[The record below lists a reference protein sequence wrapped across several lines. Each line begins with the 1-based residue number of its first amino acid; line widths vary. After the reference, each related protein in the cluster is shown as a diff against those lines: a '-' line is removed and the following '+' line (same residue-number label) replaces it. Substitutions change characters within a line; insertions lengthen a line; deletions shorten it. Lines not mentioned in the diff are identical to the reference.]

1 MLHKRVVA
9 CLVIK
14 NNRVVQSIGF
24 EKYLPVGS
32 PHISVEFLNRWG
44 IDEVILL
51 DIDAAAENRQPDFE
65 MVTESSQKGF
75 VPLTVGGGIKSI
87 DDMRKLIHCGA
98 DKVSINKVSLKKP
111 AIIGEAAAVFGSQ
124 CIVVSMD
131 VKNTGNGKY
140 EVFSDSGKNS
150 TGLNPVSWAREIE
163 SLGAGEI
170 LLNSVDRDGMKNG
183 YDLKL
188 ISSVA
193 DAVTI
198 PIIACGGV
206 GHPEHF
212 LEGLTKGNASAVAA
226 GNFFHF
232 TEHSPVTAKAYLKKQ
247 GIDVRLD
254 TYSNYEGAGFKKSG
268 RISKMPEDYLEEL
281 RFEIIPEEVI

>member
-14 NNRVVQSIGF
+14 NGRVVQSIGF

-32 PHISVEFLNRWG
+32 PRISVEFLNRWG

-65 MVTESSQKGF
+65 MVTESSKKGF

-124 CIVVSMD
+124 CVVVSMD
-131 VKNTGNGKY
+131 VKNTGSGKY
-140 EVFSDSGKNS
+140 EVFSDSGKNP
-150 TGLNPVSWAREIE
+150 TGLSPVSWAREVE

-193 DAVTI
+193 SAVTI

-212 LEGLTKGNASAVAA
+212 LEGITKGHASAVAA

-232 TEHSPVTAKAYLKKQ
+232 TEHSPVTAKAYLNKQ

-254 TYSNYEGAGFKKSG
+254 TYSNYKEAGFKKSG
-268 RISKMPEDYLEEL
+268 RISKMPEDYLDEL